1 MLHKINVSFWMFP
14 AVQAE
19 IFPSDLCYKSR
30 WLILDILQDRGE
42 GREQI
47 THSQN
52 IQSKIVIQTIIISNE
67 KWSGLGKYF
76 SDLSSQNV
84 VMERSP

>member
-1 MLHKINVSFWMFP
+1 MFP

-42 GREQI
+42 GREEI
-47 THSQN
+47 TRSQN
-52 IQSKIVIQTIIISNE
+52 IQSKIVIQMVIISNE
-67 KWSGLGKYF
+67 KWSVCSWYF
-76 SDLSSQNV
+76 SGLSSENV
-84 VMERSP
+84 VMVRSS

>member
-1 MLHKINVSFWMFP
+1 MFP

-42 GREQI
+42 GREEI
-47 THSQN
+47 TRSQN
-52 IQSKIVIQTIIISNE
+52 IQSKIVIQMVIISNE
-67 KWSGLGKYF
+67 KWSVC
-76 SDLSSQNV
+76 S
-84 VMERSP
+84 

>member
-1 MLHKINVSFWMFP
+1 MFP

-19 IFPSDLCYKSR
+19 IFPYDLCYKSW

-42 GREQI
+42 GKEQI
-47 THSQN
+47 CTHSQN
-52 IQSKIVIQTIIISNE
+52 IQSKIVIQIIISNE